1 MKQHIARLVTRIYP
15 RAWRER
21 YEEEFTNFLEEETSE
36 LRTIMNVVRAAMWER
51 IVPTVGGHM
60 EQNAYSFGSML
71 RKPTAFLP
79 LAMSLGGLV
88 TVAIAGIV
96 AAQHGGHLGGEKD
109 EGSAAHM
116 WQLLMTVQIPIV
128 LWFAAKWLRRAPR
141 ASFGVLALQAGAW
154 VASLA
159 PVYLLHL

>member
-36 LRTIMNVVRAAMWER
+36 SRTIMNVVRAAMWER
-51 IVPTVGGHM
+51 IFPTVGGRM

-79 LAMSLGGLV
+79 LAMSLGALA
-88 TVAIAGIV
+88 TVAIAAMV

-116 WQLLMTVQIPIV
+116 WQLLMTVQIPIA

>member
-1 MKQHIARLVTRIYP
+1 MKQRIARMVTRIYP

-21 YEEEFTNFLEEETSE
+21 YEEEFTNFLEEESSE
-36 LRTIMNVVRAAMWER
+36 LRTIINVVRAAMWER
-51 IVPTVGGHM
+51 IFPTVGGRM

-79 LAMSLGGLV
+79 LAMSLGALA
-88 TVAIAGIV
+88 TVAIAAIV

-128 LWFAAKWLRRAPR
+128 LWFAAKWLRRAPQ
-141 ASFGVLALQAGAW
+141 ASFSVLALQAGAW
-154 VASLA
+154 LASLA
-159 PVYLLHL
+159 PVYFLHL

>member
-1 MKQHIARLVTRIYP
+1 
-15 RAWRER
+15 
-21 YEEEFTNFLEEETSE
+21 
-36 LRTIMNVVRAAMWER
+36 
-51 IVPTVGGHM
+51 M
-60 EQNAYSFGSML
+60 EQSAYSFSSML

-79 LAMSLGGLV
+79 LAMSLGALA
-88 TVAIAGIV
+88 TLAIAAIV

-128 LWFAAKWLRRAPR
+128 LWFAAKWLRRAPQ

-154 VASLA
+154 LASLA
-159 PVYLLHL
+159 PVYFLHL

>member
-1 MKQHIARLVTRIYP
+1 MKKRLARMVTRIYP

-21 YEEEFTNFLEEETSE
+21 YEEEFTNFLEEENSD

-51 IVPTVGGHM
+51 MFPIVGGSM

-79 LAMSLGGLV
+79 LAMSLGALA
-88 TVAIAGIV
+88 TVAIAAIV
-96 AAQHGGHLGGEKD
+96 AAEHGGHLGGEKD

-128 LWFAAKWLRRAPR
+128 LWFAAKWLRRAPQ
-141 ASFGVLALQAGAW
+141 ASFRVLALQAVAW
-154 VASLA
+154 LASLA